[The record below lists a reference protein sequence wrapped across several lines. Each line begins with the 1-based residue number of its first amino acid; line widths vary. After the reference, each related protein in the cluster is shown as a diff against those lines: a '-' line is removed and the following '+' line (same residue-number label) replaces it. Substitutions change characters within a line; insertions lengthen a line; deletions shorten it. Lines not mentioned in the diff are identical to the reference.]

1 MSQVEYKLKQ
11 YEFIL
16 LIPLAFGPLFPSV
29 RLSVQYGEQQQSDT
43 WAISPQKTSP
53 MGEQLPH
60 TYKLCYSTLHKQGG
74 IILNNLPLTPCC
86 GNSPSQHFGV
96 EIVHQGNAFRGNRSS
111 RQCIPL
117 LFFWTLPHLRYV
129 RSTIWALIPVVG
141 TTASYDTRL
150 RTAIPERPAFSPIWR
165 AITTK

>member
-1 MSQVEYKLKQ
+1 MRSSAGICFHLQHKANQQVSQVEYKLKQ
-11 YEFIL
+11 YEFML
-16 LIPLAFGPLFPSV
+16 LIPLAFGPLFPSI

-117 LFFWTLPHLRYV
+117 LFLDIAP
-129 RSTIWALIPVVG
+129 S
-141 TTASYDTRL
+141 
-150 RTAIPERPAFSPIWR
+150 
-165 AITTK
+165 